1 MVERLATDTIEGNS
15 IPTEISGLV
24 LKCLIQPLHSSKV
37 TIITKLTYVV
47 YCCLFQ
53 NIEYT
58 IPNGQDITAFRN
70 AIEKLPLND
79 TPELFGLHP
88 NADITYRTK
97 QSQQVLSTI
106 LGMSLFIFYY

>member
-1 MVERLATDTIEGNS
+1 MIYGGKISDRYDRRQFNTYGNYWLGPQMFES
-15 IPTEISGLV
+15 NFTFFRGKNDS
-24 LKCLIQPLHSSKV
+24 KLI
-37 TIITKLTYVV
+37 IINFILIY
-47 YCCLFQ
+47 FI
-53 NIEYT
+53 IEYT

-106 LGMSLFIFYY
+106 LGEN